1 MRRDTR
7 LLRTLLGA
15 ALAATAV
22 LALFVLAAGALVG
35 STLGAEE
42 RVALATVLDSRWPLV
57 AMAAVAVVLAAG
69 AAAQPLYRR
78 LVAPPARLAEQAAV
92 LAASD
97 VARELEDPSW
107 PADVR
112 ALAGVVNTL
121 VAQREALRA
130 DVAHQVAETS
140 RGIEQERKRLAALM
154 SELTQSVVV
163 CNLDG
168 RVLLYN
174 SRARLQF
181 RALSAAPSV
190 AAGAELLGLGR
201 SIYTVFDRQLV
212 AHALDKLQQRL
223 QRGAALP
230 TAQFVTAT
238 PSGQLL
244 RAQMAPV
251 LSVDELRSVPQTP
264 AEPGVE
270 TPAPQERTITG
281 FVLMLENI
289 TRQIEQD
296 RARERLLIELT
307 EGQRGALVRLQ
318 AALDRLADVALDR
331 AQRERLLAEAREVS
345 HQMGQRVQETA
356 ERGARELVTRWPL
369 EEMRGA
375 DFLQVAVRRI
385 ETATGLV
392 AQTADIDDTLWLE
405 LDSFALLQAVAGLA
419 QRLKDEFEVGRVEL
433 RLQATAGGRAH
444 LDLAWTGT
452 DLGHETATGW
462 ASDPLRVGGL
472 DNGLTVRDVMQ
483 RHGGGFCFAREPE
496 HQRQCLRFQLRL
508 ASPAAAH
515 EAQEQLEAAF
525 LRNDSRPEYY
535 DFDLF
540 ARSDSAHA
548 LDDRPLAGLSY
559 TVFDTETTGLDPAGG
574 DEILQIGAVRLV
586 NGRLLR
592 GEAFDQLVDPRRA
605 IPAASI
611 PIHGITPEMVAG
623 QPTIEQVLP
632 AFHRYVQDTV
642 LVAHNAAFDLRF
654 LQLKERITGVRFD
667 QPVLD
672 TLLLSAVVH
681 PNQASHRLE
690 AIAERF
696 GVTVLGRHT
705 AMGDAMVTA
714 EVFRKLVPL
723 LAERGIHTLR
733 QAREAAQKTWYAR
746 VNY

>member
-1 MRRDTR
+1 MRRDVR
-7 LLRTLLGA
+7 LLRTLAGAGLAAAAVLGLF
-15 ALAATAV
+15 ALAA
-22 LALFVLAAGALVG
+22 GGLVG
-35 STLGAEE
+35 STLGDEE
-42 RVALATVLDSRWPLV
+42 RSALAALLDSRWPLV
-57 AMAAVAVVLAAG
+57 AMAAVAVVLAAS
-69 AAAQPLYRR
+69 ASAQPLYRR

-97 VARELEDPSW
+97 VQRTLADPAW

-112 ALAGVVNTL
+112 ALADVVNTL

-130 DVAHQVAETS
+130 DVARQVAETS

-212 AHALDKLQQRL
+212 AHALDNLQQRL
-223 QRGAALP
+223 QRGAAQP
-230 TAQFVTAT
+230 TAQFVTVT

-251 LSVDELRSVPQTP
+251 LAVDEPLPPPESPADPGAGAQVPP
-264 AEPGVE
+264 
-270 TPAPQERTITG
+270 ERAITG

-289 TRQIEQD
+289 TREIEQD
-296 RARERLLIELT
+296 SARERLLLELT
-307 EGQRGALVRLQ
+307 EGQRGALANLQ
-318 AALDRLADVALDR
+318 AALEVLEDAGLDP
-331 AQRERLLAEAREVS
+331 AQRERFLAVARDEVRAL
-345 HQMGQRVQETA
+345 GRRLQETA

-375 DFLQVAVRRI
+375 DFVQAALRRI
-385 ETATGLV
+385 QTATGLA
-392 AQTADIDDTLWLE
+392 AQADEVDYGLWLK
-405 LDSFALLQAVAGLA
+405 LDSFALLQAFAGLA
-419 QRLKDEFEVGRVEL
+419 QRLKDEFGLARVEL
-433 RLQATAGGRAH
+433 RLQPAPAGRAH
-444 LDLAWTGT
+444 LDLVWPGT
-452 DLGHETATGW
+452 AMNTETAMGW
-462 ASDPLRVGGL
+462 ELDPLRVDGL
-472 DNGLTVRDVMQ
+472 DSGLTVWDVVQ
-483 RHGGGFCFAREPE
+483 RHGGEFWFARERE
-496 HQRQCLRFQLRL
+496 RQRLCLRFLLPL
-508 ASPAAAH
+508 APPAA
-515 EAQEQLEAAF
+515 AQEQLEAAV

-540 ARSDSAHA
+540 ARSEGAHA
-548 LDDRPLAGLSY
+548 LDDRPLAELSY

-623 QPTIEQVLP
+623 QPTIDQVLP
-632 AFHRYVQDTV
+632 AFHRYAHDTV

-654 LQLKERITGVRFD
+654 LQLKESFTGVRFD

-746 VNY
+746 LNY